1 VTERTPQLRVTT
13 SRPSTADVDV
23 AAVVIE
29 PRGDDPRTAWDEAEA
44 AFEEVGARA
53 VPPDDADEVA
63 KVAAVRL
70 RDT

>member
-1 VTERTPQLRVTT
+1 
-13 SRPSTADVDV
+13 VDV

-29 PRGDDPRTAWDEAEA
+29 PRSDDPREAWDEAVT

-70 RDT
+70 WDT